1 MAEAEADLAEGLAAL
16 GITCAYTWPMNNTPA
31 KDVARAAKNST
42 LLRVLARLGFA
53 TNGLLHVLI
62 GGLAMSIA
70 TGAGG
75 GEADQSGAFSQLAS
89 TPGGV
94 FLLWAVV
101 VGLSALG
108 LWLLVASFLIPG
120 SDPKRKW
127 SHRVVE
133 WGKAVVY
140 LALAFTA
147 FTFARGGS
155 TSATS
160 STSDATAT
168 LISSP
173 GGIVVLWVGAI
184 GVLAIGAYFVRKGLT
199 KKFLSDISVPSEPAR
214 KVVIALGIVGYVAKG
229 IALGVVAVLL
239 VIAAATHDPSK
250 STGLDGALKSLT
262 GLPAGPA
269 ILTAVGIGL
278 IAYGVYCFVRA
289 WRARL

>member
-1 MAEAEADLAEGLAAL
+1 M

-31 KDVARAAKNST
+31 KSVARAATNST
-42 LLRVLARLGFA
+42 PLRVLARLGFA
-53 TNGLLHVLI
+53 TNGLLHILI
-62 GGLAMSIA
+62 GGIA
-70 TGAGG
+70 IGVAIGAGG
-75 GEADQSGAFSQLAS
+75 GEADQSGAFGQLAS

-108 LWLLVASFLIPG
+108 VWLLVASFLIPG
-120 SDPKRKW
+120 GDPKRKW
-127 SHRVVE
+127 SHRAVE

-155 TSATS
+155 TNSSS

-173 GGIVVLWVGAI
+173 GGVVILFAGAI
-184 GVLAIGAYFVRKGLT
+184 VVLAIGAYFVRKGVA
-199 KKFLSDISVPSEPAR
+199 KKFLSDISVPPEPAR
-214 KVVIALGIVGYVAKG
+214 KVVVALGVTGYVAKG
-229 IALGVVAVLL
+229 IALGVVAILLL
-239 VIAAATHDPSK
+239 VAAVTRDPSK
-250 STGLDGALKSLT
+250 STGLDGALKTLA

-278 IAYGVYCFVRA
+278 IAYGLYCFVRA

>member
-1 MAEAEADLAEGLAAL
+1 
-16 GITCAYTWPMNNTPA
+16 MNDTPA

-42 LLRVLARLGFA
+42 PLRVLARLGFA
-53 TNGLLHVLI
+53 TNGLMHVLI
-62 GGLAMSIA
+62 GGVAIGVA

-75 GEADQSGAFSQLAS
+75 GEADQSGAFGQLAS

-108 LWLLVASFLIPG
+108 LWLFVASFLIPG
-120 SDPKRKW
+120 ADPKRKW

-140 LALAFTA
+140 FALAFTA
-147 FTFARGGS
+147 FTFARGSS
-155 TSATS
+155 TDSSS

-168 LISSP
+168 LMSSP
-173 GGIVVLWVGAI
+173 GGIIVLFVAAI
-184 GVLAIGAYFVRKGLT
+184 VVLAIGAYFVRKGLT
-199 KKFLSDISVPSEPAR
+199 KKFLSDISVPRDPVK
-214 KVVIALGIVGYVAKG
+214 KVVIALGIAGYVAKG
-229 IALGVVAVLL
+229 IALGMVAILLVVAAV
-239 VIAAATHDPSK
+239 TRDPSK
-250 STGLDGALKSLT
+250 STGLDGALKTLAA
-262 GLPAGPA
+262 LPAGPA